1 MKMTTNN
8 IPQGYKN
15 SPLGII
21 PEEWE
26 IKKIKDIGKVV
37 TGNTPSTTD
46 KDNYGKGYPFVS
58 PADLSDSKYIIN
70 TERELTKKGYDKSRK
85 LPQGAVLFTCI
96 GSTIGKMG
104 IALNELSS
112 NQQINAIICNKAI
125 LNEYLYYELRLRY
138 TKIKLIAGEQAVPII
153 NKSDFENIKII
164 IPPLPEQQKIAE
176 VLSTWDNAIEKQ
188 SRLIEKLEL
197 RKKGLMQQLLTGKK
211 RLPGFSSEWEE
222 VKLWEIGTFFK
233 GAGVPKDEISSSGAY
248 KCLTYGDIYTKY
260 NTQIKDVKCFISQE
274 TAKISKKIEYGD
286 ICFASSGETLKD
298 IGKCAV
304 FVDDN
309 IGYAGGDIIIFRKNI
324 KTNPILLAYILN
336 SEYVNKQ
343 KYSVGQGHSV
353 VHIYIHNLEKIKIK
367 IPYIKEQNAI
377 TEFLSYCD
385 KEIKLAYQKLKIL
398 KQQKKG
404 LMQVLLT
411 GKKRIIQ

>member
-1 MKMTTNN
+1 MTTNN

-176 VLSTWDNAIEKQ
+176 VLSTWDKAIEKQ
-188 SRLIEKLEL
+188 SQLIEKFEL

-211 RLPGFSSEWEE
+211 RLPVFNNEWEITALKNCASIIGGGTPNTANE
-222 VKLWEIGTFFK
+222 NYWHGNIAWFTPSEIGK
-233 GAGVPKDEISSSGAY
+233 SKYVYPSSG
-248 KCLTYGDIYTKY
+248 
-260 NTQIKDVKCFISQE
+260 
-274 TAKISKKIEYGD
+274 
-286 ICFASSGETLKD
+286 
-298 IGKCAV
+298 
-304 FVDDN
+304 
-309 IGYAGGDIIIFRKNI
+309 
-324 KTNPILLAYILN
+324 
-336 SEYVNKQ
+336 
-343 KYSVGQGHSV
+343 
-353 VHIYIHNLEKIKIK
+353 
-367 IPYIKEQNAI
+367 
-377 TEFLSYCD
+377 
-385 KEIKLAYQKLKIL
+385 
-398 KQQKKG
+398 
-404 LMQVLLT
+404 
-411 GKKRIIQ
+411 